1 MDFIDRLKTLSK
13 KIDMLPAELETEE
26 ATKNALVMPFLQSVL
41 EYDVFDPNEVVPE
54 FTADSGTKKGEKV
67 DYALLKNS
75 EVQILIE
82 CKKYGEKL
90 STKHANQLFRYF
102 TVTNARIAVLTN
114 GVDYQ
119 FYTDLDSPNKMD
131 EKPFLSLCLTDID
144 EHIVPELRKMTKSSF
159 DVEAI
164 VDVAGELKYLNEI
177 KKILGG
183 QFKDPDEEFVKFFT
197 SKVYSGKQTV
207 SVKAQFAEI
216 TKKALKQFLND
227 SINDRLKSA
236 IGENEDALVTAVS
249 DKEPEE
255 AQDNATEEKPNIVTT
270 QEEIDG
276 FNIVKAILRK
286 KFEVSRIVARD
297 TQSYFGVLL
306 DDNNRKPL
314 CRLHFNAKQKYLGI
328 IDANKKET
336 RYPID
341 TIDQIFDHADL
352 LLETSSKYDP
362 AEAAAS

>member
-1 MDFIDRLKTLSK
+1 M
-13 KIDMLPAELETEE
+13 
-26 ATKNALVMPFLQSVL
+26 V
-41 EYDVFDPNEVVPE
+41 
-54 FTADSGTKKGEKV
+54 
-67 DYALLKNS
+67 
-75 EVQILIE
+75 
-82 CKKYGEKL
+82 
-90 STKHANQLFRYF
+90 
-102 TVTNARIAVLTN
+102 
-114 GVDYQ
+114 
-119 FYTDLDSPNKMD
+119 
-131 EKPFLSLCLTDID
+131 TDID

-207 SVKAQFAEI
+207 SVKAQFSEI

-341 TIDQIFDHADL
+341 TVDQIFDHADL
-352 LLETSSKYDP
+352 LLETSSKYEEP
-362 AEAAAS
+362 AEAVAS